1 VHRGPPLVDE
11 RAFRPV
17 EIALPGDQA
26 LGEALEGADEQVLVG
41 AEVVVDETVVD
52 ARLLGEAPRRNSRVA
67 DVDEQPLG
75 GVEQR
80 LFRRRAGT
88 RLRGF
93 RQRLRLR
100 ASRRTSLA
108 RPTYVTTVTVAAPAG
123 TS

>member
-1 VHRGPPLVDE
+1 MPPRGRAGFAGAAVFTRLMEPAPSRSSPRIRQPSVD
-11 RAFRPV
+11 PV
-17 EIALPGDQA
+17 EELLASRL
-26 LGEALEGADEQVLVG
+26 
-41 AEVVVDETVVD
+41 D
-52 ARLLGEAPRRNSRVA
+52 APAPPRLLGEPPRRNSRVA
-67 DVDEQPLG
+67 NVDEQPLG

-100 ASRRTSLA
+100 ASRRASLA
-108 RPTYVTTVTVAAPAG
+108 RPTYATTVTVAAPAG